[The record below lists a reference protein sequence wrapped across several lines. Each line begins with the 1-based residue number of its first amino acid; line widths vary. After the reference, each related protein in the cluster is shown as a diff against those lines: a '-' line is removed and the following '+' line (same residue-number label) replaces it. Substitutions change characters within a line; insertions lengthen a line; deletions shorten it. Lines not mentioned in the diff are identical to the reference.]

1 MRVKALLFDLDGV
14 ILDSEKVY
22 CKFWKQASDEL
33 GYQVGK
39 EIILQLRSCDSSI
52 ANAIIEKATGQ
63 EGSYQQIR
71 SKRKELMKG
80 YMDQYDLEIKPGVR
94 EFLEDIK
101 ELQLKKV
108 IVTSAVPDEKIPI
121 LKKLGIADY
130 FDDIISVKDVSR
142 SKPYPDVYIYACK
155 SLGLAPEEC
164 LAIEDAP
171 NGIKSAFDAG
181 LDVVMVPDLS
191 DPTEELKKMCTVVN
205 RIDEITNILE

>member
-22 CKFWKQASDEL
+22 SKFWKQASEEL
-33 GYQVGK
+33 GYPLET

-52 ANAIIEKATGQ
+52 AKAIIEEATGE
-63 EGSYQQIR
+63 EGSYQKIR

-80 YMDQYDLEIKPGVR
+80 YMDQYDLEIKPGVK
-94 EFLEDIK
+94 EFLEDVQD
-101 ELQLKKV
+101 LQLKKV
-108 IVTSAVPDEKIPI
+108 IVTSAVPDEKVPI
-121 LKKLGIADY
+121 LRKLGIVDF

-142 SKPYPDVYIYACK
+142 SKPYPDVYIYACQ

-181 LDVVMVPDLS
+181 VNVVMVPDLS
-191 DPTEELKKMCTVVN
+191 DPTDELKEMCTVVN
-205 RIDEITNILE
+205 RIDEISKILS